1 MKGFTYVE
9 LLVTLAIVASLA
21 WLVAPVAQTQTKRAR
36 EAELRLALREIRSAI
51 DRYKHAVDA
60 GRVERSLD
68 DTGYPKRLEELTEG
82 IVDVR
87 HPDRK
92 KIYFLRR
99 LPRDP
104 FSGDAIAP
112 AAATWGRRS
121 YDSEPDDP
129 KAGKDVYDVYSLSE
143 AVGLNGVPYRRW

>member
-1 MKGFTYVE
+1 MKGFTYIE

-21 WLVAPVAQTQTKRAR
+21 WLVAPVAQTHAKRSK
-36 EAELRLALREIRSAI
+36 ESELRLALREIRSAI
-51 DRYKHAVDA
+51 DQYKRAVDA
-60 GRVERSLD
+60 GRLERTLE
-68 DTGYPKRLEELTEG
+68 DTGYPRRLEELTDG
-82 IVDVR
+82 VVDVR
-87 HPDRK
+87 DPNRK
-92 KIYFLRR
+92 KLYFLRR

-104 FSGDAIAP
+104 FHADPAVP

-121 YDSEPDDP
+121 YDSEPEET